1 MEELIIQ
8 LMEQYGYFGMFFM
21 IFVENLFP
29 PIPSEVIL
37 TFGGFMTTYTSLTIP
52 YVILSATIGA
62 VAGAI
67 VLYYIGTI
75 FNVEKLEAF
84 TAKYGKILHLKV
96 EDVARANAWFEKR
109 GALAVFLCRM
119 VPVLR
124 SLISIPAGM
133 SRMKMGTFMT
143 YTIIGTL
150 LWNIL
155 LVSAGALLGASWHT
169 ALEYMDVYQ
178 TIAYVAMGAVGL
190 GVIYW
195 LFKKNKA

>member
-52 YVILSATIGA
+52 YVILSATLGA
-62 VAGAI
+62 VLGAI
-67 VLYYIGTI
+67 VLYYVGTL

-84 TAKYGKILHLKV
+84 TAKYGKVLHLKV

-133 SRMKMGTFMT
+133 SRMKMSTFMT
-143 YTIIGTL
+143 FTIIGTL

-155 LVSAGALLGASWHT
+155 LVGAGALLGASWHT
-169 ALEYMDVYQ
+169 ALEYMDIYQ
-178 TIAYVAMGAVGL
+178 TIAYVALAAVGL
-190 GVIYW
+190 GILYW